1 MTNCWEERQ
10 IDRYILGRFSEA
22 ETREFEEHYFNC
34 PACFERM
41 REREAT
47 IEAVVRKKDDLLA
60 PDSAAPSLGGRIRAA
75 FALRPWAAA
84 AAAAGLVLVITAGLL
99 VLGRGPQAGPAAAG
113 DEIVRGTAIVAL
125 EPAGGLKS
133 APAALAWKPAASG
146 REYQAEISGPDMSWT
161 GPATETGVVLPED
174 VRAKL
179 RPGVA
184 YVWQVKAYA
193 PDGTLMER
201 SPKTAFTISK

>member
-1 MTNCWEERQ
+1 MTNCWDERW
-10 IDRYILGRFSEA
+10 IDRYILNRLSAA

-34 PACFERM
+34 HGCFERT
-41 REREAT
+41 REREAMV
-47 IEAVVRKKDDLLA
+47 EAVIRKKDDLLA
-60 PDSAAPSLGGRIRAA
+60 PDRAAPSLGGRIREA

-84 AAAAGLVLVITAGLL
+84 TAAAGLVLVIAAGLL
-99 VLGRGPQAGPAAAG
+99 VRGRGPQADPAAAG
-113 DEIVRGTAIVAL
+113 DEIVRGAAITALA
-125 EPAGGLKS
+125 PSGSLKS
-133 APAALAWKPAASG
+133 APAALAWKPAAPG

-174 VRAKL
+174 LQDRL
-179 RPGVA
+179 RPGIA
-184 YVWQVKAYA
+184 YEWQVKAYA

>member
-1 MTNCWEERQ
+1 MINCWEERQ
-10 IDRYILGRFSEA
+10 IDRYVLGRLSEA

-41 REREAT
+41 HDREAT
-47 IEAVVRKKDDLLA
+47 IEAVIRKRADLLA

-75 FALRPWAAA
+75 FAHRPWAAT
-84 AAAAGLVLVITAGLL
+84 AAAAGLVLLITAGLL
-99 VLGRGPQAGPAAAG
+99 VRSRSPQAGPNAAG
-113 DEIVRGTAIVAL
+113 DEIVRGAAIVAL
-125 EPAGGLKS
+125 EPAGRLQA
-133 APAALAWKPAASG
+133 APAALAWKPAAPG
-146 REYQAEISGPDMSWT
+146 REYQAEISGPDLNWT
-161 GPATETGVVLPED
+161 GPATETGVALPED